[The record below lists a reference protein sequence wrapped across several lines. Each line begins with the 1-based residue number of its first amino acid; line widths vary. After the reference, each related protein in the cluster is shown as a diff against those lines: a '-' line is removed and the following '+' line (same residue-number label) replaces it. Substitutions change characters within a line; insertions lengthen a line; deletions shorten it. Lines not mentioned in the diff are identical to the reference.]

1 MPSLADNTLI
11 LTGSSMGIGR
21 ALALGLA
28 REGVDLVLNAR
39 SREPLQEVAQEC
51 SARNVRAEAVAGDI
65 SLART
70 VTACVQQAEAMGNMA
85 GFIHCAGTLH
95 PGAFLWELN
104 EESFSQVMG
113 SNVQAAFLLIRYAVP
128 ALMARKNGLAVFVGS
143 GAADITQ
150 PGIGAYCAAKKAEE
164 HLARQLAAETDAL
177 TCFVFRP
184 GIVDT
189 RMQEQARQA
198 QGGAAKHLHQV
209 FRPWKDRGELITP
222 EQSASSLIQLLKEE
236 RSKLHGGIFRA
247 GE

>member
-1 MPSLADNTLI
+1 MPSLQKTTLI
-11 LTGSSMGIGR
+11 LTGASMGIGR

-28 REGVDLVLNAR
+28 REGVNLVLNAR
-39 SREPLQEVAQEC
+39 NREPLQEVAQKC
-51 SARNVRAEAVAGDI
+51 SAHNVRAEVVAGDI
-65 SLART
+65 SLAKT
-70 VTACVQQAEAMGNMA
+70 VEACVEQAKAMGDMT
-85 GFIHCAGTLH
+85 GFIHCAGILH
-95 PGAFLWELN
+95 PGSFLWELD
-104 EESFSQVMG
+104 EESFRQVMG

-128 ALMARKNGLAVFVGS
+128 ALMARKSGLAVFVGS

-150 PGIGAYCAAKKAEE
+150 PGIGAYCAAKAAEE
-164 HLARQLAAETDAL
+164 QLAKQLAAETDAL

-222 EQSASSLIQLLKEE
+222 EQSAGSLIQLLKEE
-236 RSKLHGGIFRA
+236 GKKLHGGIFRA